1 MSSEGLRT
9 KSRDACTVVIEAL
22 MSGLRVKIGDYI
34 YVYDSD
40 QNEVFIVGK
49 TSSGE
54 EVLFRIDTLTLN
66 GFIRIVHKEF
76 SDEELLALVSQLTL
90 RRLSCETVKYRS

>member
-1 MSSEGLRT
+1 MTSEGLRT

-22 MSGLRVKIGDYI
+22 MSGLRVKIGDYT
-34 YVYDSD
+34 YVYDPD

-54 EVLFRIDTLTLN
+54 EVLLRTDTLTLN
-66 GFIRIVHKEF
+66 GFIKMVHKEF
-76 SDEELLALVSQLTL
+76 SDEELLALVGQLTL
-90 RRLSCETVKYRS
+90 RRLGYGTAKYRG